1 MAAKLE
7 LTVSQL
13 NEYVRRMFQMDPML
27 RAIEL
32 KGEISNLKFH
42 QSGALFFTMKDEN
55 AAISCVMYA
64 DEAEN
69 LQAMPFEGM
78 RATASG
84 SVALY
89 ARGGQYQ
96 FVVKQLHAQG
106 VGVLY
111 ERLQMLK
118 EKLGREGLFAPE
130 RKRALPRYPD
140 TVGVVSSPTG
150 AVIHDI
156 LNVSLRRNPN
166 AHILLCPV
174 RVQGVGADEEVA
186 AGIRMLERL
195 EHVSVIIVARGGGS
209 MEDLW
214 TFNEESVVRAVAMCK
229 KPVVSAVGHET
240 DVTLCDLAAD
250 LRVPTPSAAA
260 DDVAASVEAMRE
272 SLKEGAEACVEA
284 RRNALIL
291 AQTKLNANRPDLRV
305 VRQAERLE
313 AQTQTLLRAMREQIQ
328 KRQGALDA
336 RQAALELLSPYA
348 ALKRGYAIVQK
359 EGGAVAKAA
368 LLRTGDEVSIRF
380 ADGVIRAR
388 VWRKSMARKQT
399 FEAGMSEL
407 EALTERLAEGD
418 MTLDETIKTYEKGMA
433 LAAHLKQ
440 QLADCSRRIEQID
453 PETAEITPLEE
464 KNNGLS

>member
-1 MAAKLE
+1 MAANLE

-55 AAISCVMYA
+55 ASISCVMYSG
-64 DEAEN
+64 DVDG

-78 RATASG
+78 RAVASG

-89 ARGGQYQ
+89 VRGGQCQ
-96 FVVKQLHAQG
+96 FVVKRMRAQG

-118 EKLGREGLFAPE
+118 EKLGREGLFEPE
-130 RKRALPRYPD
+130 RKRALPPYPD
-140 TVGVVSSPTG
+140 TIGVVSSPTG

-156 LNVSLRRNPN
+156 LNVSLRRNPD

-174 RVQGVGADEEVA
+174 RVQGIGADEEVVEA
-186 AGIRMLERL
+186 IHLLERL

-214 TFNEESVVRAVAMCK
+214 TFNEERVVRAVAMCK
-229 KPVVSAVGHET
+229 KPIVSAVGHET

-250 LRVPTPSAAA
+250 LRAPTPSAAA
-260 DDVAASVEAMRE
+260 ECVVPVRDEMLNKIEIMRRQMQE
-272 SLKEGAEACVEA
+272 SA
-284 RRNALIL
+284 RNAVAERQNALKL
-291 AQTKLNANRPDLRV
+291 AQIKLSANHPSLTIR
-305 VRQAERLE
+305 RQEERL
-313 AQTQTLLRAMREQIQ
+313 AQRMDALLRAAECQIQ
-328 KRQGALDA
+328 NRQTRLET
-336 RQAALELLSPYA
+336 QTAALELLSPYA

-359 EGGAVAKAA
+359 AGRAISKARG
-368 LLRTGDEVSIRF
+368 LCVGDEVTVRF
-380 ADGVIRAR
+380 ADGVIH
-388 VWRKSMARKQT
+388 
-399 FEAGMSEL
+399 
-407 EALTERLAEGD
+407 AEVLSKEESHGE
-418 MTLDETIKTYEKGMA
+418 ET
-433 LAAHLKQ
+433 
-440 QLADCSRRIEQID
+440 DV
-453 PETAEITPLEE
+453 
-464 KNNGLS
+464 

>member
-64 DEAEN
+64 SDVDG

-78 RATASG
+78 RAVAGG

-89 ARGGQYQ
+89 AKSGQYQ
-96 FVVKQLHAQG
+96 FVVKRLHAQG

-118 EKLGREGLFAPE
+118 EKLGREGLFEPE
-130 RKRALPRYPD
+130 RKRALPSYPD

-156 LNVSLRRNPN
+156 LNVSLRRNPD

-174 RVQGVGADEEVA
+174 RVQGIGADEEVA
-186 AGIRMLERL
+186 EAIRLLERL

-214 TFNEESVVRAVAMCK
+214 TFNEERVVRAVAMCR
-229 KPVVSAVGHET
+229 KPIVSAVGHET

-250 LRVPTPSAAA
+250 LRAPTPSAAA
-260 DDVAASVEAMRE
+260 ECAVPILDDILYEIEAMRQ
-272 SLKEGAEACVEA
+272 SFRAGAESAVSA
-284 RRNALIL
+284 RQSALKL
-291 AQTKLNANRPDLRV
+291 AQIRLNANRPDAWLSRQTEQLDRQREAL
-305 VRQAERLE
+305 VRAMQRRMQACRMQLD
-313 AQTQTLLRAMREQIQ
+313 AQTA
-328 KRQGALDA
+328 ALDM
-336 RQAALELLSPYA
+336 LSPYA

-359 EGGAVAKAA
+359 DGRTAVRAEM
-368 LLRTGDEVSIRF
+368 LHTGDEITVRF
-380 ADGVIRAR
+380 ADGVIRAGVLGR
-388 VWRKSMARKQT
+388 EESHG
-399 FEAGMSEL
+399 E
-407 EALTERLAEGD
+407 
-418 MTLDETIKTYEKGMA
+418 KT
-433 LAAHLKQ
+433 
-440 QLADCSRRIEQID
+440 DV
-453 PETAEITPLEE
+453 
-464 KNNGLS
+464 

>member
-64 DEAEN
+64 SDVDG
-69 LQAMPFEGM
+69 LQSMPFEGM
-78 RATASG
+78 RAVASG

-89 ARGGQYQ
+89 ARSGQYQ
-96 FVVKQLHAQG
+96 FVVKHIHAQG
-106 VGVLY
+106 IGVLY
-111 ERLQMLK
+111 ERLQMLR
-118 EKLGREGLFAPE
+118 EKLGREGLFEPE
-130 RKRALPRYPD
+130 RKRALPPYPD
-140 TVGVVSSPTG
+140 TIGVVSSPTG

-174 RVQGVGADEEVA
+174 RVQGIGADEEISA
-186 AGIRMLERL
+186 AIRMLEKL
-195 EHVSVIIVARGGGS
+195 DHVSVIIVARGGGS

-214 TFNEESVVRAVAMCK
+214 TFNEENVVRAVAMSR
-229 KPVVSAVGHET
+229 KPIVSAVGHET

-260 DDVAASVEAMRE
+260 ECVVPIRGDVAASIEGMRKSLRE
-272 SLKEGAEACVEA
+272 SMEDALQAKQNRLTLA
-284 RRNALIL
+284 RV
-291 AQTKLNANRPDLRV
+291 QLNANRPELWLR
-305 VRQAERLE
+305 RQDEQLE
-313 AQTQTLLRAMREQIQ
+313 QRTKTLKQAIRNCMEKQQDALNAQL
-328 KRQGALDA
+328 
-336 RQAALELLSPYA
+336 AALELLSPYA

-359 EGGAVAKAA
+359 SGQAVAKTAQ
-368 LLRTGDEVSIRF
+368 LRADDVISIRF
-380 ADGVIRAR
+380 ADGIVSAR
-388 VWRKSMARKQT
+388 V
-399 FEAGMSEL
+399 
-407 EALTERLAEGD
+407 
-418 MTLDETIKTYEKGMA
+418 LDEEEGHGQKT
-433 LAAHLKQ
+433 
-440 QLADCSRRIEQID
+440 DV
-453 PETAEITPLEE
+453 
-464 KNNGLS
+464 